1 MFGLDFQLF
10 QMINSLAGK
19 SALIDSLGIFC
30 ADYLKYLL
38 FLAFGVFILYSFLK
52 KGRKVDTAFC
62 FLFVAAVAAF
72 SYFLI
77 TPALKDLFVRP
88 RPFVV
93 HQVNQLISEDAL
105 SYSFPSGSA
114 VLTFALATAI
124 LFFNRKMGFVFLVLA
139 FFTSFAQVFVG
150 VHYPFDVI
158 GGMLVGVVFS
168 LISWQIFRIPGL
180 DITRSL

>member
-1 MFGLDFQLF
+1 
-10 QMINSLAGK
+10 
-19 SALIDSLGIFC
+19 
-30 ADYLKYLL
+30 
-38 FLAFGVFILYSFLK
+38 
-52 KGRKVDTAFC
+52 
-62 FLFVAAVAAF
+62 VAAF

-93 HQVNQLISEDAL
+93 HRVNQLVSEDAL